1 MLQDWITEWL
11 TRLRFLMFPKPHREI
26 DDELQFH
33 IERQAQQYIA
43 AGMTPREARRKAV
56 LAFGGIES
64 VRAQSHEQRPSF
76 FLGTL
81 LQDVGYALRQLR
93 KSRGF
98 TVTAVLTL
106 ALGIGANAAIFTL
119 VNAILLKNLPVVDP
133 STLIRVGNTNECCVN
148 FGTAEDSGQ
157 VNNGSYAL
165 FDTDTWQQ
173 LQKNALEF
181 EELAAMQAGGSL
193 LIARRD
199 KTQES
204 ARPVNGEFV
213 SSNYFRTFGLQTQIG
228 RIFFTDAD
236 NAIGA
241 PLVAVMSYDMWQNNY
256 GSDPSVVGSTFW
268 INTKAVI
275 VTGIAPKGFYGDRL
289 SSTPPDFYL
298 PIESMPVL
306 TGATFVHEPGMRWLY
321 IIGRLKPGVAMAP
334 LQAKITGLVLQSLAP
349 TKPFT
354 GEQGKR
360 ALAKAHVVLSP
371 GGAGIQEMQDNY
383 ASKLKLLMWISGLVL
398 LIACANI
405 ANLLLVRGTNRRA
418 EMSVRTA
425 LGAMRTRIVRQLITE
440 SLLLSLIGGMAGLIV
455 AYAGTRMLLA
465 MAFPGAQN
473 IPIDASPSVAVLAF
487 AFGVSLLTGILFGVA
502 PAWITSNANPVD
514 ALRGGNRTTSSGAS
528 LLQRCLIV
536 LQSALALVLLVGAGM
551 FIQSLN
557 KLRNIDLKLDATN
570 RYIVHF
576 NPQAAGYSP
585 AQVEALYRTIEDRFH
600 AIPGVQTVGISSYTP
615 MEANNEGE
623 GVQVEGQPFLNDGA
637 SWVRANPEYFD
648 SVGTHVLL
656 GRGFTSRDTSTSPA
670 VAVVNQAFVKGFF
683 KPGENPI
690 GRRFGAPGPQSQGDF
705 EIVGVVEDTAYQSA
719 TWKDH
724 HMYFLPLT
732 QRVPESARKHPIDQ
746 DTSLYAGALVI
757 QTGRPMDNMQP
768 LARQTL
774 TAINPNLSVVKFQT
788 FDEQIA
794 DCFTEDRMITRL
806 MTLFSILALLLATL
820 GLYGVTAYT
829 VARRTSEIGIRMAL
843 GANRSSVVGMIMR
856 GAMLQTAI
864 GLAVIGIPVA
874 WFCVRYI
881 ESELY
886 ETKGMSLTVLAIA
899 TLTLTAAAAAAGLIP
914 AQRAASTNPSQALRT
929 E

>member
-1 MLQDWITEWL
+1 MLKEWL
-11 TRLRFLMFPKPHREI
+11 TRLRFLISPKPHREI
-26 DDELQFH
+26 DDEMQFH
-33 IERQAQQYIA
+33 IERQAQEYIA
-43 AGMTPREARRKAV
+43 TGMTALEARRKAV
-56 LAFGGIES
+56 VAFGGIES
-64 VRAQSHEQRPSF
+64 VRAQAHEQRPSF

-81 LQDVGYALRQLR
+81 LQDVSYSLRQLR

-98 TVTAVLTL
+98 TLTAVLTL

-148 FGTAEDSGQ
+148 FGTAEDSGE

-173 LQKNALEF
+173 LEKNAPEF
-181 EELAAMQAGGSL
+181 EELAAMQAGTSQI
-193 LIARRD
+193 IARRD

-204 ARPVNGEFV
+204 ARPVRGEFV

-236 NAIGA
+236 NVIGA
-241 PLVAVMSYDMWQNNY
+241 PLVAVMSYDMWQDNY
-256 GSDPSVVGSTFW
+256 AGDPSVVGSTFW

-275 VTGIAPKGFYGDRL
+275 IAGIAPKGFYGDRL
-289 SSTPPDFYL
+289 SSAPPDFYL

-306 TGATFVHEPGMRWLY
+306 TSATFVHEPGMRWLY
-321 IIGRLKPGVAMAP
+321 MIGRVKPGVAMAP
-334 LQAKITGLVLQSLAP
+334 LQAKITELVRQSLAP
-349 TKPFT
+349 TKPFS

-360 ALAKAHVVLSP
+360 ALAKAHVVLSS
-371 GGAGIQEMQDNY
+371 GGAGIQDMQDNY

-418 EMSVRTA
+418 EMSIRTA
-425 LGAMRTRIVRQLITE
+425 LGAMRTRIIRQLITE
-440 SLLLSLIGGMAGLIV
+440 SIVLSIIGGMAGLII

-465 MAFPGAQN
+465 MAFPSAQN
-473 IPIDASPSVAVLAF
+473 IPIDASPSGVVLAF
-487 AFGVSLLTGILFGVA
+487 AFGVSLLTGMLFGVA
-502 PAWITSNANPVD
+502 PAWITSNANPADV
-514 ALRGGNRTTSSGAS
+514 LRSGSRSTASAAS
-528 LLQRCLIV
+528 LLQRSLVV

-557 KLRNIDLKLDATN
+557 KLRNIDLKLNPTN

-600 AIPGVQTVGISSYTP
+600 AIPGVQKVGVSSNTP
-615 MEANNEGE
+615 MEANNTGD
-623 GVQVEGQPFLNDGA
+623 GVQIQGQPFLNDGA
-637 SWVRANPEYFD
+637 SWVRGNAEYFD
-648 SVGTHVLL
+648 SVGTHVLM
-656 GRGFTSRDTSTSPA
+656 GRGFTTQDTSTSPA
-670 VAVVNQAFVKGFF
+670 VAVVNQAFVKRFF

-690 GRRFGAPGPQSQGDF
+690 GRRFGAPGTQSPGDF
-705 EIVGVVEDTAYQSA
+705 EIVGVVEDTAYNSA

-724 HMYFLPLT
+724 HMYFLPMT
-732 QRVPESARKHPIDQ
+732 QRIPESARKGPIEE
-746 DTSLYAGALVI
+746 DTSLYAEAIVI
-757 QTGRPMDNMQP
+757 QTDRPMDNMQP
-768 LARQTL
+768 IARQTL
-774 TAINPNLSVVKFQT
+774 CAINQSLSVVKFQT
-788 FDEQIA
+788 FEEQIA
-794 DCFTEDRMITRL
+794 DRFTEDRMITRL

-829 VARRTSEIGIRMAL
+829 VARRTAEIGIRMAL
-843 GANRSSVVGMIMR
+843 GANRSSVIGMIMR

-864 GLAVIGIPVA
+864 GLCLIGIPVA

-881 ESELY
+881 ESQLY
-886 ETKGMSLTVLAIA
+886 ETKGINLAVLTIA
-899 TLTLTAAAAAAGLIP
+899 TLILTAAAAAAGLIP

>member
-1 MLQDWITEWL
+1 MLKEWL
-11 TRLRFLMFPKPHREI
+11 TRLRFLMSPKPNREI

-33 IERQAQQYIA
+33 VERQAQEYIT
-43 AGMTPREARRKAV
+43 AGMTPQEAHRKAV
-56 LAFGGIES
+56 VAFGGVES

-81 LQDVGYALRQLR
+81 LQDIRYAIRQLR
-93 KSRGF
+93 KNRGF

-133 STLIRVGNTNECCVN
+133 STLIRIGNTTECCVN
-148 FGTAEDSGQ
+148 WGTAEDSGMGDD
-157 VNNGSYAL
+157 GSYAL
-165 FDTDTWQQ
+165 FATDTWQQ
-173 LQKNALEF
+173 LQKNAPEF
-181 EELAAMQAGGSL
+181 EELAAMQSGFGTI
-193 LIARRD
+193 IARPD
-199 KTQES
+199 KTEE
-204 ARPVNGEFV
+204 ARSVTGEFV
-213 SSNYFRTFGLQTQIG
+213 SGNYFRTFGLQPQIG
-228 RIFFTDAD
+228 RLFTDAD
-236 NAIGA
+236 NVIGA
-241 PLVAVMSYDMWQNNY
+241 PLVAVMSYGMWQNNY
-256 GSDPSVVGSTFW
+256 AGDPSIVGSTFW
-268 INTKAVI
+268 INTKAVTI
-275 VTGIAPKGFYGDRL
+275 AGIAPKGFYGDRL
-289 SSTPPDFYL
+289 SSDPPDFYL
-298 PIESMPVL
+298 PIESVPVL
-306 TGATFVHEPGMRWLY
+306 TNGTFVHGPGMRWLY

-334 LQAKITGLVLQSLAP
+334 LQAKITELVRQSFAP
-349 TKPFT
+349 TTAFS
-354 GEQGKR
+354 GVRGKR

-371 GGAGIQEMQDNY
+371 GGAGIQDMQDSY

-398 LIACANI
+398 LIACGNI
-405 ANLLLVRGTNRRA
+405 ANLLLVRGMNRRE

-425 LGAMRTRIVRQLITE
+425 LGAMRTRIVRQLLTE
-440 SLLLSLIGGMAGLIV
+440 SIVLSIISGMAGLIV

-473 IPIDASPSVAVLAF
+473 VPIDASPSGVVLAF
-487 AFGVSLLTGILFGVA
+487 AFGISLLTGILFGVA
-502 PAWITSNANPVD
+502 PAWITSNANPAD
-514 ALRGGNRTTSSGAS
+514 ALRSGTRTTTSGAS
-528 LLQRCLIV
+528 LLQRSLIV

-557 KLRNIDLKLDATN
+557 KLRNIDLKLNPAN

-585 AQVEALYRTIEDRFH
+585 AQVEALYRIIEEHFH
-600 AIPGVQTVGISSYTP
+600 AIPGVQKVGISSNTP
-615 MEANNEGE
+615 MEANNTGD
-623 GVQVEGQPFLNDGA
+623 GVQIQGQPFLNDGA
-637 SWVRANPEYFD
+637 SWVRGNAEYFD
-648 SVGTHVLL
+648 SVGTHVLM
-656 GRGFTSRDTSTSPA
+656 GRGFTTRDTSISPA
-670 VAVVNQAFVKGFF
+670 VAVVNQSFVKRFF

-690 GRRFGAPGPQSQGDF
+690 GRRFGSPGTQSPGDF
-705 EIVGVVEDTAYQSA
+705 EIVGVVEDTAYNSA

-724 HMYFLPLT
+724 HMYFIPMT
-732 QRVPESARKHPIDQ
+732 QRIPESARRRPIEQ
-746 DTSLYAGALVI
+746 DTDLYAGAIVI
-757 QTGRPMDNMQP
+757 QTDRPMDNMQSI
-768 LARQTL
+768 ARQTL
-774 TAINPNLSVVKFQT
+774 AAINPNLSVVKFQT

-794 DCFTEDRMITRL
+794 DRFTQDRMITRL
-806 MTLFSILALLLATL
+806 MTLFSILALLLASL

-881 ESELY
+881 ESQLY
-886 ETKGMSLTVLAIA
+886 ESKGMSLAVLIIA
-899 TLTLTAAAAAAGLIP
+899 TLTLTAAAAVAGLIP

>member
-1 MLQDWITEWL
+1 MLKEWL
-11 TRLRFLMFPKPHREI
+11 ARLRFLISPKPKNEI

-33 IERQAQQYIA
+33 IERQTEEYIA
-43 AGMTPREARRKAV
+43 TGMTPQEARRKAII
-56 LAFGGIES
+56 AFGGIES

-81 LQDVGYALRQLR
+81 LQDVSYALRQLR

-133 STLIRVGNTNECCVN
+133 STLIRLGNTNECCVN
-148 FGTAEDSGQ
+148 WGTEEDSGGAGD
-157 VNNGSYAL
+157 GSYAL

-173 LQKNALEF
+173 LRKNLSEF
-181 EELAAMQAGGSL
+181 EDLAAMQSGLGTI
-193 LIARRD
+193 IARSS
-199 KTQES
+199 KTQEA
-204 ARPVNGEFV
+204 ARSVTSEFV
-213 SSNYFRTFGLQTQIG
+213 SGNYFRTFGLQPQIG
-228 RIFFTDAD
+228 RLFTDAD
-236 NAIGA
+236 NVIGA
-241 PLVAVMSYDMWQNNY
+241 PLVAVMSYNTWQNNY
-256 GSDPSVVGSTFW
+256 ASDPSVVGSTFW
-268 INTKAVI
+268 INTKAVTI
-275 VTGIAPKGFYGDRL
+275 TGIAPKGFYGDRL
-289 SSTPPDFYL
+289 SSAPPDFYL
-298 PIESMPVL
+298 PIESVPVL
-306 TGATFVHEPGMRWLY
+306 TSANFVHQPGMRWLY
-321 IIGRLKPGVAMAP
+321 IIGRIKPGVAMAP
-334 LQAKITGLVLQSLAP
+334 LQAKITDIVRQLLAP
-349 TKPFT
+349 SERFS

-360 ALAKAHVVLSP
+360 ALAKAHVVLSA
-371 GGAGIQEMQDNY
+371 GGAGIQDMQENY

-405 ANLLLVRGTNRRA
+405 ANLLLVRGMNRRE

-425 LGAMRTRIVRQLITE
+425 LGAMRARIVRQLLTE
-440 SLLLSLIGGMAGLIV
+440 SIVLSIISGMAGLIV

-473 IPIDASPSVAVLAF
+473 IPIDAGPSGVVLAF
-487 AFGVSLLTGILFGVA
+487 AFGVSLLTGILFGLA
-502 PAWITSNANPVD
+502 PAWITSNANPAD
-514 ALRGGNRTTSSGAS
+514 ALRSGSRTTTSGAS
-528 LLQRCLIV
+528 LLQRSLIV
-536 LQSALALVLLVGAGM
+536 LQSALALVLLAGAGM

-600 AIPGVQTVGISSYTP
+600 AIPGVQKVGVSSNTP
-615 MEANNEGE
+615 MEANNTGD
-623 GVQVEGQPFLNDGA
+623 GVQIQGQPFMNDGA
-637 SWVRANPEYFD
+637 SWLRGNAEYFD
-648 SVGTHVLL
+648 SVGTHVLM
-656 GRGFTSRDTSTSPA
+656 GRGFTSQDTSTSPA
-670 VAVVNQAFVKGFF
+670 VAVVNQSFVKRFF

-690 GRRFGAPGPQSQGDF
+690 GRRFGAPGTQSPGDF
-705 EIVGVVEDTAYQSA
+705 EIVGVVEDTAYSSA

-724 HMYFLPLT
+724 HMYFLPMT
-732 QRVPESARKHPIDQ
+732 QRIPESARKRPIEE
-746 DTSLYAGALVI
+746 DTSLYAEAIVI
-757 QTGRPMDNMQP
+757 QTDHPMDNMQP
-768 LARQTL
+768 IARQTL
-774 TAINPNLSVVKFQT
+774 AAINPNLSVVKFQT

-794 DCFTEDRMITRL
+794 DRFTQDVMITHL

-829 VARRTSEIGIRMAL
+829 VACRTSEIGIRVAL

-864 GLAVIGIPVA
+864 GLAAIGIPVA

-881 ESELY
+881 ESQLY
-886 ETKGMSLTVLAIA
+886 ESKGMSLAVLAIA